1 MLFGEQIRANQQQS
15 VFATSFVILPA
26 KENQMVKE
34 PLFGKTLP
42 QLQEIINNLG
52 LPRFTASQIADWL
65 YKKGICEIEEMSNLS
80 KKIRTLLSEKYSF
93 GLQEPVNVQVSS
105 DGTKKYLFKTG
116 TRGFIESAFIPEN
129 KRATLCLSS
138 QVGCKRGCL
147 FCMTGKQ
154 GFQANLTTGEILNQ
168 IRSLPEKETVTN
180 LVYMG
185 MGEPMDNLEAVM
197 QSLEILTADW
207 GFAWSPRKITVS
219 TIGVVPAMHHFLK
232 NSNCHLA
239 VSLHTPFE
247 EERRML
253 MPVSRKYS
261 IKDIFTALK
270 KQDFSRQRRVSF
282 EYIVFNG
289 LNDTPRHVKE
299 LTRVLN
305 GLNCRINLIRF
316 HPIPDTPLKG
326 TDEEW
331 LLTFKEALNAK
342 GIITTIRASRGQDID
357 AACGLLSTRKMKT
370 EIEIQELKNSEQD
383 GKV

>member
-1 MLFGEQIRANQQQS
+1 M
-15 VFATSFVILPA
+15 T
-26 KENQMVKE
+26 KE

-42 QLQEIINNLG
+42 QLQEIINNLE
-52 LPRFTASQIADWL
+52 LPRFTARQIADWL
-65 YKKGICEIEEMSNLS
+65 YKKDICDIEEMSNLS
-80 KKIRTLLSEKYSF
+80 KRTRILLSEKYSF

-105 DGTKKYLFKTG
+105 DGTRKYLFKAG

-138 QVGCKRGCL
+138 QVGCKMGCL

-154 GFQANLTTGEILNQ
+154 GFQANLTTGQILNQ
-168 IRSLPEKETVTN
+168 IRSLPEKEAVTN

-219 TIGVVPAMHHFLK
+219 TIGVVPAMRHFLK
-232 NSNCHLA
+232 NSACHLA

-247 EERRML
+247 EDRRML

-261 IKDIFTALK
+261 IKDIFAELK
-270 KQDFSRQRRVSF
+270 NHDFSRQRRVSF

-289 LNDTPRHVKE
+289 INDTPRHVKE
-299 LTRVLN
+299 LARTLN

-316 HPIPDTPLKG
+316 HPIPDTPLEG
-326 TDEEW
+326 TDEER
-331 LLTFKEALNAK
+331 LLAFKEALNAK
-342 GIITTIRASRGQDID
+342 RIITTIRASRGQDID
-357 AACGLLSTRKMKT
+357 AACGLLSTGEMKM